1 MRAATAEE
9 GAGRLTRVRRFAGW
23 GFKRAATAEEGAGRA
38 SPAGC
43 GVSRGRGSNRRR
55 RRGRG
60 GPSHSGAAFRGVGA
74 RAGGNGEG
82 SSGPGAPGR
91 ARRLSGWGFG
101 WVVFAVRVCAFAG
114 RVWIR
119 GRRRSASPAGEVCPE
134 CRIVGGGRAGVE
146 WSAHLGG
153 GPDDVYRR
161 VAPLGSRPHPPLVTQ
176 GDETGSVEGACGVL
190 APSAAPS
197 RFPAPSFPPS
207 GRLGSPI
214 TAPIA
219 AIRGPGGPIRPRMRA
234 PTSQGRRRGVQAAPP
249 CLHCP
254 CLPRSGGF
262 GDLWS
267 AGPGRRGDA
276 DAAPPPPVCPFRPPC
291 RRRPPPRPRRLLNP
305 DPVGCRA
312 RPRRPAPPLP
322 LPSPSV

>member
-1 MRAATAEE
+1 MPHGAHRPRPSRWAAPGRRPDARRA
-9 GAGRLTRVRRFAGW
+9 LVRPPSVPEPAPRGYHADGPEDPP
-23 GFKRAATAEEGAGRA
+23 GMRAATAEEGAGRA

-43 GVSRGRGSNRRR
+43 GVSRGGGSSGRR

-219 AIRGPGGPIRPRMRA
+219 AIRGPGGPIRP
-234 PTSQGRRRGVQAAPP
+234 Q
-249 CLHCP
+249 
-254 CLPRSGGF
+254 
-262 GDLWS
+262 D
-267 AGPGRRGDA
+267 
-276 DAAPPPPVCPFRPPC
+276 
-291 RRRPPPRPRRLLNP
+291 
-305 DPVGCRA
+305 A
-312 RPRRPAPPLP
+312 RPHVTGATSRCAGRPS
-322 LPSPSV
+322 LPSLSVFAQVRGFR